1 MQLRISCERLSLG
14 LTAGWGGG
22 LTLQS
27 ACTNLARI
35 ASSGAGI
42 NMVAIMDSV
51 DTEVLKSAVAW
62 LEAGHTATLATVV
75 RTWGSAPRPV
85 GAMLVIRDD
94 GHVVGSVSGGCVEDD
109 LIERVKA
116 HQMEGGAPEVVTY
129 GVTAEQAARFGLPCG
144 GTLQLVL
151 EPVKAESQLK
161 ELLDI
166 IGRHE
171 LVARTLVMK
180 SGEVK
185 LESGRWSDLLEF
197 DGNILKSIHGPRW
210 RLLIIGAGQ
219 TSRFLAQFAQA
230 LDYQVTVCDPREEY
244 ADEWNVPGVILVRS
258 YPDDAV
264 LELNPDP
271 HLAVV
276 AVTHDPKLDDAA
288 LTEALKSP
296 AFYVG
301 ALGSRV
307 NNEKR
312 RKRLA
317 DFDLSAAEI
326 ARLHGPVGL
335 KIGSKTP
342 AEIAIAIMAEMTA
355 VRRGIKLESIGA
367 AAVPA
372 AAPATTDPF
381 ACSS

>member
-1 MQLRISCERLSLG
+1 
-14 LTAGWGGG
+14 
-22 LTLQS
+22 
-27 ACTNLARI
+27 
-35 ASSGAGI
+35 
-42 NMVAIMDSV
+42 MDSV
-51 DTEVLKSAVAW
+51 DTEVIKSAIAW
-62 LEAGHTATLATVV
+62 LDAGHRSTLATVV
-75 RTWGSAPRPV
+75 RTWGSAPRPI

-116 HQMEGGAPEVVTY
+116 HQMKGGAAEVVTY
-129 GVTAEQAARFGLPCG
+129 GVTTEQAARFGLPCG

-151 EPVKAESQLK
+151 EPVRPESQLK

-171 LVARTLVMK
+171 LVARSLDLQTGAVT
-180 SGEVK
+180 

-197 DGNILKSIHGPRW
+197 DGKVLRSIHGPRW

-244 ADEWNVPGVILVRS
+244 ADEWTVNGVNFSRR

-264 LELNPDP
+264 LELNADP

-288 LTEALKSP
+288 LMEALKSP

-301 ALGSRV
+301 ALGSRA

-317 DFDLSAAEI
+317 DFDLSTAEI

-342 AEIAIAIMAEMTA
+342 AEIAVAIIAEMTA
-355 VRRGIKLESIGA
+355 VRRGVKLESIGLA
-367 AAVPA
+367 A
-372 AAPATTDPF
+372 AAPAAVSSDPF